1 MLPEPSTPDSAEAW
15 SAELERAETELH
27 SAGS

>member
-1 MLPEPSTPDSAEAW
+1 MLPEPATPDSAEAW
-15 SAELERAETELH
+15 SAELERAEAELH